1 MDIAMK
7 AYETCRG
14 IFQAFFSFLE
24 SIFKRLGIIDA
35 DGWID

>member
-14 IFQAFFSFLE
+14 IFQAFLSFLE
-24 SIFKRLGIIDA
+24 SILDRLGMIDA